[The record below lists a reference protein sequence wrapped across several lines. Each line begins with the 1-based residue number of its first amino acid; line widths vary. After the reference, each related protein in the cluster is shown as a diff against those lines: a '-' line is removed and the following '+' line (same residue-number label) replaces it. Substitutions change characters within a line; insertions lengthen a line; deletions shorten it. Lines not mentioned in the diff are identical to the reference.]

1 MIYLVY
7 VLSFPSAASGSGC
20 FHVRT
25 AKTLPM
31 ANISVNLNFFYSR
44 EKYLNR
50 YRYPDMR
57 GYSVYHHYATSK
69 IGITYG
75 IIDYIEAFLGTT
87 VYGKYDEQTE
97 VGEDIPTN
105 DLYLVGDKNFY
116 GGLKFWVPLIN
127 TPELL
132 VKWNIGGEISGKRSV
147 FDIQDE
153 DTMFIR
159 EFSPTFPTWGVLEGR
174 LLTDV
179 EIGPL
184 LIHLS
189 GGYRR
194 NFDNKGLSFPA
205 NMEAIQS
212 LPPDVQLRLIE
223 YWSSFYDP
231 PYTNALVWGVA
242 TEILLGPYA
251 SFILEGS
258 GVYLP
263 YRFLDMAPA
272 NYPAGADTSIGTVG
286 IRFITPVGV
295 TFDFSVDWLFT
306 HKDFVG
312 DWYFTGVHT
321 LPRETEWEYIP
332 SGTEVENYYNVLGR
346 WRYHFGITTTN
357 PLIPEPEEPPKG
369 EIAVSVRDA
378 HTDLPLVAQVTVEKE
393 GEVIEALPTDE
404 AGNLLL
410 SLAPGIYKISISKE
424 GYITRKFTV
433 TVKKGASVNLPVS
446 LKKKTIP
453 TGIVAVKVTDSKT
466 GNPVM
471 ANITFSDPEI
481 SPITTDVNGEANIK
495 LKPGSYELTI
505 TAEGYHPKTVPVSV
519 KQGASIPLPVVLE
532 PATTAKGI
540 FTGTVT
546 DVRTGKPVGAKITF
560 LGTNLKPIVSDLET
574 GIFKVELPPGT
585 YQVKVEADGYQ
596 PKAIPVVIKEGETTI
611 QYIKLAEKL
620 TKKKRIVL
628 QGINFDPG
636 KAVIKPMYYP
646 ILDRVA
652 EVLKENPNVK
662 VEIQGHT
669 DSVGPEDYNLRLSQA
684 RAEAVRQYL
693 ISKGI
698 SPDRLIAKGY
708 GEMMPIADNRTRE
721 GRAKNRRIEF
731 VVIEE

>member
-1 MIYLVY
+1 
-7 VLSFPSAASGSGC
+7 
-20 FHVRT
+20 
-25 AKTLPM
+25 
-31 ANISVNLNFFYSR
+31 
-44 EKYLNR
+44 
-50 YRYPDMR
+50 
-57 GYSVYHHYATSK
+57 
-69 IGITYG
+69 
-75 IIDYIEAFLGTT
+75 
-87 VYGKYDEQTE
+87 
-97 VGEDIPTN
+97 
-105 DLYLVGDKNFY
+105 
-116 GGLKFWVPLIN
+116 
-127 TPELL
+127 
-132 VKWNIGGEISGKRSV
+132 
-147 FDIQDE
+147 
-153 DTMFIR
+153 
-159 EFSPTFPTWGVLEGR
+159 
-174 LLTDV
+174 
-179 EIGPL
+179 
-184 LIHLS
+184 
-189 GGYRR
+189 
-194 NFDNKGLSFPA
+194 
-205 NMEAIQS
+205 
-212 LPPDVQLRLIE
+212 
-223 YWSSFYDP
+223 
-231 PYTNALVWGVA
+231 
-242 TEILLGPYA
+242 
-251 SFILEGS
+251 
-258 GVYLP
+258 
-263 YRFLDMAPA
+263 
-272 NYPAGADTSIGTVG
+272 
-286 IRFITPVGV
+286 
-295 TFDFSVDWLFT
+295 
-306 HKDFVG
+306 
-312 DWYFTGVHT
+312 
-321 LPRETEWEYIP
+321 
-332 SGTEVENYYNVLGR
+332 
-346 WRYHFGITTTN
+346 
-357 PLIPEPEEPPKG
+357 
-369 EIAVSVRDA
+369 
-378 HTDLPLVAQVTVEKE
+378 
-393 GEVIEALPTDE
+393 
-404 AGNLLL
+404 
-410 SLAPGIYKISISKE
+410 
-424 GYITRKFTV
+424 
-433 TVKKGASVNLPVS
+433 
-446 LKKKTIP
+446 
-453 TGIVAVKVTDSKT
+453 VAVKVTDSKT

-505 TAEGYHPKTVPVSV
+505 TADGYHPKTVPVSV